1 VKIIEGMGRRGRGP
15 ALLLA
20 LLLVGGLLLARP
32 GRVAGQTEE
41 TLRVGVTHRPPLA
54 IRYDEGWDGISVQ
67 LWQRAAGDLDLNYE
81 WVELA
86 AGEELEALQA
96 GRVDLVITAVATAE
110 AEAELDFSHSYFS
123 SPAGFVQSGERQ
135 LLEVIRSI
143 FSRGF
148 LRTAGYL
155 VVVLLVVGLL
165 TWLFERRQNPEDF
178 GGGILR
184 GLWSGFWFAAV
195 TLTAVGY
202 GDKTPKT
209 IMGRIVALVWML
221 IGLAVAAT
229 LTATI
234 ISVVAL
240 RTQATFSFPE
250 DLRGRMVG
258 TVSDSPG
265 MAYLL
270 AQEIDFEI
278 YAEAEEG
285 LRAVNAGEL
294 QFFVHEAATLRYY
307 SDTLFD
313 GRLAVVV
320 TNTAPQRYALA
331 MRDGDE
337 LRGPLNEAILRQIN
351 ADIWPDI
358 LARFAA
364 VEGP

>member
-1 VKIIEGMGRRGRGP
+1 
-15 ALLLA
+15 LLA
-20 LLLVGGLLLARP
+20 LCALALLAMGGAR
-32 GRVAGQTEE
+32 AAAAQDE
-41 TLRVGVTHRPPLA
+41 TPLRVGVSHRPPLA
-54 IRYDEGWDGISVQ
+54 IAYGGSWDGLAVH
-67 LWQRAAGDLDLNYE
+67 LWQRAAGELDLTYE

-96 GRVDLVITAVATAE
+96 GRVDLIITAVATAE
-110 AEAELDFSHSYFS
+110 AEAVLDFSHIYFN

-135 LLEVIRSI
+135 LLEVVRSI

-155 VVVLLVVGLL
+155 ILVLLAIGVL
-165 TWLFERRQNPEDF
+165 TWLFERRHNPEEF
-178 GGGILR
+178 GGNPLR

-209 IMGRIVALVWML
+209 VPGRVVALIWML
-221 IGLAVAAT
+221 IGLAVTAT

-250 DLRGRMVG
+250 DLRGRLVG
-258 TVSDSPG
+258 TVGASPS
-265 MAYLL
+265 AALL
-270 AQEIDFEI
+270 DGQAIEFATYQSVED
-278 YAEAEEG
+278 G
-285 LRAVNAGEL
+285 LRAVNSGEV
-294 QFFVHEAATLRYY
+294 QFFVDDAAALRYF
-307 SDTLFD
+307 SDSLFG

-320 TNTAPQRYALA
+320 TNGAPQRYAIAL
-331 MRDGDE
+331 RDGDE
-337 LRGPLNEAILRQIN
+337 LRSPLNEAILRQIT
-351 ADIWPDI
+351 ADIWPDM
-358 LARFAA
+358 LARFGA